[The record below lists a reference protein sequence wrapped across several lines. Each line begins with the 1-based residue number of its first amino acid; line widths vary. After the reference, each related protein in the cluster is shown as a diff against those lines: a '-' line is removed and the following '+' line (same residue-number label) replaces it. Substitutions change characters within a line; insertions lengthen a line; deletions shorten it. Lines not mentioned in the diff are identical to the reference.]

1 MTYPKY
7 GIVLCP
13 QIKYTGSVVVVWR
26 SYTADAESQEQED
39 EIAATYFATRRLPG
53 SMTMYSV
60 SGGRAHVVLRYKDF
74 GVDESGVP
82 YLQDEAQRLFF
93 RIKDGLFQPYH
104 LFDKN
109 MAASWFT
116 SAIGLSNRI
125 DSIISRHIRQP
136 LPYETESTENTA
148 LSIGGFESHLDT
160 LHAITS
166 LTQKAGMDFPNV
178 NLWQPKAKK
187 KVSLN
192 LPLEADRLISRAALR
207 TVRINNAAHAIQ
219 ERLVK
224 LQPIIDGQ
232 AMPASVGDIGDRAV
246 TVNGS
251 IVVKTDTEWS
261 LEGSLLDSY
270 EDTVYAGHDYMP
282 LMQYGVNPPIDDPRA
297 TNKHKHVQDNGA
309 VWDYDEDSQ
318 DGWVRSSVTLVPG
331 PSGRILSPDDF
342 VDVRIATHKEMSH
355 VVGNFDKYMEEEL
368 RAPDSGPPDT
378 LEPARAWHKHRL
390 STTAARKRK
399 DILAAV
405 SEQGVSLPAHCIEQR
420 DAETEIARLLAQGSL
435 QLDQADRRRPMK
447 RTQAR
452 FAQLIRDVKVLRTPD
467 WFHKGTSLPGN
478 KLVHPWQSFTATDT
492 EAPLSLQLKVAN
504 PQSSDDL
511 GPIGLTYH
519 INGDLQT
526 GGNGRFKVASKP
538 SANGAVPV
546 LYVNPQGVDKDPPHG
561 SIYRLDI
568 DARNICGPDRVT
580 IDVEH
585 PRSLIEDPEFKSV
598 GTSDAKWQVSGAA
611 LAEAKELKRKD
622 LGGTPGPRDEE
633 VIGRIL
639 RLVDNDKAQE
649 RFVLGDKIPITRE
662 TRYDVS
668 IRARQLRGDRINY
681 FLVEFL
687 DRTGAPINNASYSY
701 DNDAYPEG
709 WLGVGTYFYWGV
721 MGKVLASDPETFT
734 HTFGKDGVGEIPPA
748 ARSFRVGMTFG
759 WKGTTETEL
768 WIEHCQVNELVW
780 R

>member
-1 MTYPKY
+1 MTLSKY
-7 GIVLCP
+7 GIVVCWSA
-13 QIKYTGSVVVVWR
+13 YHYG
-26 SYTADAESQEQED
+26 SYTVIDSGKKFDANSQQEED
-39 EIAATYFATRRLPG
+39 DMVAEFKATGKVITAQGTRG
-53 SMTMYSV
+53 FIN
-60 SGGRAHVVLRYKDF
+60 AFVLRYNDF
-74 GVDESGVP
+74 ESVKP
-82 YLQDEAQRLFF
+82 EVFKEQVLFF
-93 RIKDGLFQPYH
+93 RIKDGLFSPYH
-104 LFDKN
+104 VPEPN
-109 MAASWFT
+109 VHSGAT
-116 SAIGLSNRI
+116 LSTPERLSSRI
-125 DSIISRHIRQP
+125 QKKITYHIRQP
-136 LPYETESTENTA
+136 LPYEAENEAENTV

-160 LHAITS
+160 LHAISS
-166 LTQKAGMDFPNV
+166 LTQKAGADFPKV
-178 NLWQPKAKK
+178 NMWQPRARK

-192 LPLEADRLISRAALR
+192 LPLEADRLVSRAALR
-207 TVRINNAAHAIQ
+207 TVRITNAAHAVQ

-232 AMPASVGDIGDRAV
+232 AMHVSVGDIGDRAV

-251 IVVKTDTEWS
+251 IVLKTDTGWS

-270 EDTVYAGHDYMP
+270 QVEVTAGLDHMP
-282 LMQYGVNPPIDDPRA
+282 LMQYGVDPPTDDPRT
-297 TNKHKHVQDNGA
+297 TNEHRYVQDNGA

-342 VDVRIATHKEMSH
+342 VDVRIAAQKELSH
-355 VVGNFDKYMEEEL
+355 IFGNFDEHMEEEL
-368 RAPDSGPPDT
+368 RGLDEGPPDT

-390 STTAARKRK
+390 STAAARKRK

-420 DAETEIARLLAQGSL
+420 DAETEVARLLAQGSL
-435 QLDQADRRRPMK
+435 QLDQADRRRPLK

-467 WFHKGTSLPGN
+467 WFHKGASLPGS

-492 EAPLSLQLKVAN
+492 EAPLSLQLRVAN

-546 LYVNPQGVDKDPPHG
+546 LYVNPQGVDNDPPHG

-568 DARNICGPDRVT
+568 DARNICGPNRVT

-585 PRSLIEDPEFKSV
+585 PRPLIEDPEFVSV
-598 GTSDAKWQVSGAA
+598 GTSDAKWKVSGAA

-622 LGGTPGPRDEE
+622 LGGAPGPRDEE

-649 RFVLGDKIPITRE
+649 RFVLGDKIPITRL

-668 IRARQLRGDRINY
+668 LRARQFRGDRINY
-681 FLVEFL
+681 FFIQFL

-768 WIEHCQVNELVW
+768 WIERYQVNELVW